1 MLIKWYSIFSF
12 YDLHFTENGFAF
24 KSLSYHPISD
34 IYISILELP
43 FIISGRMIVCWA
55 SWVNLRWMLMSFLR
69 LSHLWRWLDA
79 TLNSYSYFCHSHHF
93 HSVIIAI
100 DVIVMITFILF
111 VLLLVFAIIIFISFL
126 LLLILSSLLLLLLLL
141 MRQLLFSY
149 FRILFNLNN
158 GIMIVNEIRCK
169 LYNIESESIW

>member
-1 MLIKWYSIFSF
+1 MLILMLIKCYSIFSF

-79 TLNSYSYFCHSHHF
+79 TLNSYSYFCHSHHI

-100 DVIVMITFILF
+100 AVIVMITFILF
-111 VLLLVFAIIIFISFL
+111 VLLLVFAIIIFIIIFIVIDIIIIIIVIIIVNEAVAL
-126 LLLILSSLLLLLLLL
+126 LLL
-141 MRQLLFSY
+141 SY
-149 FRILFNLNN
+149 FVQLEQRNYDCEWNT
-158 GIMIVNEIRCK
+158 M
-169 LYNIESESIW
+169 